1 MVRDS
6 ATNYA
11 EGRAALQDDCGIGVP
26 TLGTLN
32 ECLLAGCWIYTTVI
46 VRSQLSVLTTVPI
59 EPTDIYDER
68 SLFLNR
74 KGIR

>member
-1 MVRDS
+1 MARDS
-6 ATNYA
+6 AINDA
-11 EGRAALQDDCGIGVP
+11 EARAALQDDCGIGDP
-26 TLGTLN
+26 TLGPVN
-32 ECLLAGCWIYTTVI
+32 ECLLAGCWTHTTVI

>member
-1 MVRDS
+1 MARDS

-11 EGRAALQDDCGIGVP
+11 EARAALQDDCGIRDP

-46 VRSQLSVLTTVPI
+46 VKSQLSVLITVPI
-59 EPTDIYDER
+59 DPTDIYDER

-74 KGIR
+74 KDIR

>member
-1 MVRDS
+1 MF
-6 ATNYA
+6 T
-11 EGRAALQDDCGIGVP
+11 CGLVDM
-26 TLGTLN
+26 
-32 ECLLAGCWIYTTVI
+32 TTVI

-59 EPTDIYDER
+59 ELTNIYDER